1 MCISRASRAAG
12 AACCIRRRSRSFSFL
27 DCVRSGFSP
36 PIDRVYHT
44 LPRTFNNLST
54 PFHFVAIHCCLL
66 LCSGFRLLS
75 RFSSLFLSFT
85 IPARRYY
92 RPPLGSARRVLS
104 SPRPPNPYSLCY
116 SRALGRDPRPSSS
129 HHRDDL
135 NPVEPDHAVPRTFIS
150 HTSHPSIHDR
160 ITHDIYIYIHY
171 FTCMPHTHR
180 ILTYILHMP
189 ARYRWLVLR
198 RTHHILRYYCYCY
211 CYCYLT
217 ASMAWPRLIVSPTS
231 HLPLSSIIAHPPPS
245 LSRLFFACILPHTY
259 CFFFTP
265 PLSPIVPAPVPRGVQ
280 RQCAARGPCARCSP
294 FLRP

>member
-1 MCISRASRAAG
+1 MLRLPS
-12 AACCIRRRSRSFSFL
+12 SFSFL
-27 DCVRSGFSP
+27 FS
-36 PIDRVYHT
+36 
-44 LPRTFNNLST
+44 L
-54 PFHFVAIHCCLL
+54 
-66 LCSGFRLLS
+66 
-75 RFSSLFLSFT
+75 SLFHY
-85 IPARRYY
+85 P
-92 RPPLGSARRVLS
+92 RPPLLSPASWLRSSCSIKPSPSQPVFALLFPRARS
-104 SPRPPNPYSLCY
+104 
-116 SRALGRDPRPSSS
+116 RPSSVFF

-135 NPVEPDHAVPRTFIS
+135 NLVEPDHAVPRTFIS

-245 LSRLFFACILPHTY
+245 LSRLFFACILPHTHIV
-259 CFFFTP
+259 FFFHAASVAYRA
-265 PLSPIVPAPVPRGVQ
+265 SPRPARRAACSV
-280 RQCAARGPCARCSP
+280 QCAARGGLVLAALPFYVHDLTHRHALPVGRSSNVRIIIARTYYVAGSTM
-294 FLRP
+294 